1 MKALSYRI
9 APKAFRRFVDNSHAR
24 FQERSHANKFLEIL
38 RKQDLVIKYTIE
50 FED

>member
-9 APKAFRRFVDNSHAR
+9 APKTFRRFVDNSHAR